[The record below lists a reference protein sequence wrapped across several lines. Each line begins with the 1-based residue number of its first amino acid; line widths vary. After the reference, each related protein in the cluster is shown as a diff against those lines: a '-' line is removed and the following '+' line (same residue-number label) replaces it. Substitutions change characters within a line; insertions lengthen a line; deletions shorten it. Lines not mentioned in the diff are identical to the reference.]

1 VEHSKSRKEAP
12 PPRPHQAELAAS
24 TLSAAPPCAATAAAA
39 AAAASA
45 SASVAAAAATTGAAL
60 LLASGRRR
68 SASLQHLLPTTGP
81 ALRSVASSAAAFG
94 RAGSSAALAAPASAP
109 APTAPALPDLLLRQ
123 TRSSARLVAMS
134 AVLMQQRGG
143 GGGEDGSQAAAA
155 ADGSPAAIQQQL
167 PTARVAAAAAAGL
180 TNKAAAPPATTTA
193 AFSTASSTAAPVDV
207 RMMDE
212 QEDDAAGAVT
222 SPPPPTQPVV
232 AAAATTALPPPLFF
246 APSSASGQIAI
257 GGHRGMGMNVLL
269 AAAAQAAAAAEEPQ
283 AFDYAATATGAGSAA
298 PAVAAATALGS
309 APTATQA
316 AALATATALPPNAAT
331 AGAFFISPAWREN
344 TVSSMRA
351 AANAGASFVEFDVQ
365 VTADGHAVLWHD
377 ERVEYGDPAEP
388 DGALVGDLTLAE
400 FRALG
405 SLTASGAGERLSVVR
420 SFWTHGSGGSSGSES
435 DGAAPPSPAGGAALA
450 SASSLARAAAL
461 GAAAA
466 AAAAPPPSSR
476 ALSTAAVAS
485 ALANSSGT
493 TDAPSASG
501 LSSSST
507 AVGAA
512 PPRFK
517 SPHRRWRCRHEE
529 PFPALD
535 EVFRSLPPSVGF
547 NIEVKMATPSSL
559 ARTPDEEIERVVG
572 PVLATVERC
581 LAEERA
587 AAVGGDASTAAIRST
602 ASSPRM
608 VVFSSFDPDV
618 CAALRARAGGNHPVC
633 LLSTGPTELHADPR
647 RTSLPAALT
656 FAASAGLAGV
666 VVDSTALSRSQET
679 VAQARELGLAVMTY
693 GGANGDPRW
702 VAQQQALGVHAA
714 IVDDVE
720 GVLRGLAVA
729 ASQQQAMAVDDGG
742 DAVMAAEVA

>member
-1 VEHSKSRKEAP
+1 MEHSKSRKEAP

-81 ALRSVASSAAAFG
+81 ALRSIVSSAAAFG
-94 RAGSSAALAAPASAP
+94 RAGSSAALAAPALAP

-134 AVLMQQRGG
+134 AVPLQQRGG

-222 SPPPPTQPVV
+222 SPPPPTQCVV

-269 AAAAQAAAAAEEPQ
+269 AAAAQAAAAEPQ

-435 DGAAPPSPAGGAALA
+435 DGAAPPSSPAAAGGA
-450 SASSLARAAAL
+450 SSSLARAAAL

-466 AAAAPPPSSR
+466 AAAAAPPSSSR
-476 ALSTAAVAS
+476 AISTAAA
-485 ALANSSGT
+485 ATANSIGT
-493 TDAPSASG
+493 TDAPSASA
-501 LSSSST
+501 LSSSTTT
-507 AVGAA
+507 AGVGAA

-581 LAEERA
+581 LAEERGAA
-587 AAVGGDASTAAIRST
+587 AAVGVGSDAVRST

-633 LLSTGPTELHADPR
+633 LLSTGPTEPHADPR